1 MNALLLDAVG
11 QATSRK
17 LADLAKRSTPR
28 KKPAAADDDDD
39 HDGNNNNTLENQ
51 ETADV
56 NQEQADQDAKD
67 DAEAEQAIKEA
78 IIKLE
83 PLSD

>member
-11 QATSRK
+11 QATSKK
-17 LADLAKRSTPR
+17 LQALAKRPSPR
-28 KKPAAADDDDD
+28 KKLAADNDD
-39 HDGNNNNTLENQ
+39 TLEMQ
-51 ETADV
+51 ESADV
-56 NQEQADQDAKD
+56 KTKEQAEQDAKD

-83 PLSD
+83 PDSD